1 MRGISATRINFTLD
15 GVPLADSEDMATYF
29 VDLPDLAH
37 SLDSIQVQRGTGT
50 STVGA
55 GAFGGSV
62 NLESVPLATTSSTD
76 VWLGGGSFG
85 TKLASIGYQSGALA
99 GGFAFYVPQPV
110 QPTDACRAHSG

>member
-1 MRGISATRINFTLD
+1 
-15 GVPLADSEDMATYF
+15 MATYF

-55 GAFGGSV
+55 GAFAGSV
-62 NLESVPLATTSSTD
+62 NLESVPLASTSSTD

-85 TKLASIGYQSGALA
+85 TKLASIGYQSGALP
-99 GGFAFYVPQPV
+99 GGFALYGRLSLAQADRFPQ
-110 QPTDACRAHSG
+110 HSGQPQ